1 MVQAK
6 PRSTVEAAVT
16 PVNRRPKRQMPWPLN
31 LYQTAVGKKWVMAIT
46 GVIGMGFIALHMF
59 GNLKIYLGAAELDHY
74 AVGLREIAYPILPK
88 ENALW
93 LMRGV
98 LSVAL
103 VLHVHS
109 AFSLWAMN
117 RRARPM
123 GYQSKR
129 DYIAANWASRTM
141 KWTGPI
147 ILLFLAFHLSDLT
160 WGFANPDFEQGAVYN
175 NVVASFERVP
185 VSVLYIVANLA
196 LGVHLYHGAWSLFQ
210 SLGVNNPS
218 INWLRRG
225 FAALFTAVIV
235 GGNISFPIAVLT
247 GIVG

>member
-1 MVQAK
+1 MAQAK
-6 PRSTVEAAVT
+6 PRSTVEAAVR
-16 PVNRRPKRQMPWPLN
+16 PVNRRPGRQWPWPLS

-59 GNLKIYLGAAELDHY
+59 GNLKMYLGAAELDHY

-93 LMRGV
+93 AMRG
-98 LSVAL
+98 LLLVAL

-147 ILLFLAFHLSDLT
+147 VLLFLAFHLSDLT
-160 WGFANPDFEQGAVYN
+160 WGFANPDFHHGQVYD

-185 VSVLYIVANLA
+185 VAILYIVANLA

-225 FAALFTAVIV
+225 FAALFTAAIV
-235 GGNISFPIAVLT
+235 GGNISFPIAVLA